1 MLTDIYYRDI
11 TRSEYLESYLLDKI
25 EGLVEKFMHK
35 DVNAH
40 LTVRVETERHRT
52 QNRKPV
58 FICEVVLKPSH
69 SKKIIKVRKSGEDFY
84 NCVGEITDAM
94 RKMLQKLSSRRTSQK
109 KRGRDSISSVAMR
122 FENTREEDFA
132 S

>member
-11 TRSEYLESYLLDKI
+11 TRTEHLESYLLDKI
-25 EGLVEKFMHK
+25 EGLVEKFIRE

-58 FICEVVLKPSH
+58 FTCEVILKPTH
-69 SKKIIKVRKSGEDFY
+69 SKKILKVKKSGEDFY
-84 NCVGEITDAM
+84 TCVSEINDAM
-94 RKMLQKLSSRRTSQK
+94 RKMLQKLSSRRVTLKRRQPSQ
-109 KRGRDSISSVAMR
+109 GMASFSQDELAGEDS
-122 FENTREEDFA
+122 FA